1 METNTKKGMQ
11 GPLMMYVVMFV
22 AYALKNFH
30 SYATSMTA
38 SMLQAELS
46 LTVSQV
52 TLYIAA
58 YTWTN
63 AIVQLPAGIACD
75 LYSAKKLLG
84 LSYVL
89 AAIGCF
95 MIAYTN
101 NFALIVVGRVLLTIG
116 ISFVFN
122 VCSRHIA
129 AWNTAENYRR
139 ANSLFMTFGKIGG
152 MCATTPLVL
161 MIGATGWK
169 NTFGIIALV
178 SLLVAAGAF
187 VFVVDKPETLHK
199 KTDADGIL
207 FSLKRL
213 IKTKGFWMY
222 CSAGALVGMTVP
234 MIFSTWGGTFLVQG
248 LGIDPELSST
258 ILLLGNLAS
267 CFGGVVIAVI
277 CKKFAPKTLVVA
289 SYVITVLLVAIMA
302 VFTTQ
307 LSAPAMFIIF
317 ILMGFVF
324 YTSTNSVYSLMRD
337 MCGVKFIG
345 GFMGASNFISWLV
358 GNALVST
365 IWGIF
370 IPADFNLTGFRN
382 AMWFQLAI
390 CVVGLILFLMLKPG
404 MLPGCSEED

>member
-1 METNTKKGMQ
+1 
-11 GPLMMYVVMFV
+11 MMYIVMFL

-38 SMLQAELS
+38 SMLQTDLG
-46 LTVSQV
+46 LTVAQV
-52 TLYIAA
+52 TIYIAA

-84 LSYVL
+84 FSYLL
-89 AAIGCF
+89 AAAGCL
-95 MIAYTN
+95 MIAYTG
-101 NFALIVVGRVLLTIG
+101 NFTLIVVGRILLTIG

-129 AWNTAENYRR
+129 AWNTAEDYRR

-161 MIGATGWK
+161 MIGA
-169 NTFGIIALV
+169 
-178 SLLVAAGAF
+178 AGAF

-199 KTDADGIL
+199 KGDNGGMLVSIRKL
-207 FSLKRL
+207 V
-213 IKTKGFWMY
+213 KTKGFWMY
-222 CSAGALVGMTVP
+222 CGAGALVGMTVP
-234 MIFSTWGGTFLVQG
+234 MIFSAWGGTFLVQG
-248 LGIDPELSST
+248 LGIDSTLSST

-267 CFGGVVIAVI
+267 CVGGVTIAVV
-277 CKKFAPKTLVVA
+277 CKKIAPKALVVA
-289 SYVITVLLVAIMA
+289 SYVVTVLLVAIMA
-302 VFTTQ
+302 LFIYQ
-307 LSAPAMFIIF
+307 MSAPAMFIIF

-337 MCGVKFIG
+337 MCGVKYIG

-365 IWGIF
+365 IWGLL
-370 IPADFNLTGFRN
+370 IPADFNLAGFRN
-382 AMWFQLAI
+382 ALLFQLAI
-390 CVVGLILFLMLKPG
+390 CVIGLILFVLLKPG
-404 MLPGCSEED
+404 MLPGCSDED